1 MRLFVPPLML
11 ALLSGCPDRAP
22 SPSPRL
28 DLTRPATSPAPRAVL
43 APTPLAT
50 QSDFDRLEDD
60 YLERRS
66 PEGLVTALTMLAD
79 VPLGQPEGTPLA
91 DSDALLLQRLSMLH
105 LALAEDASQR
115 GQDPSPS
122 SQKALELARTL
133 TDRAPSSPHALF
145 LQGYIPFTQIGGS
158 DRRDAFVDPTDVAR
172 KPLRDAVAARWR
184 LLLEQSPGY
193 HGPRGYTP
201 ERIAAAASQV
211 ETAST
216 LVPPRE
222 GVTAPGRPAT
232 PDESSAIAEL
242 SRLQRSPD
250 GVRTTA
256 CRDWMRLHAQAD
268 IGAEPVPSVRLSLF
282 CATHQGDIVKALALI
297 ARLDKDD
304 SGASDTCLSLARLAD
319 KVGVPALEK
328 ALAGNPLATRCA
340 R

>member
-50 QSDFDRLEDD
+50 QRDFDRLEDD

-66 PEGLVTALTMLAD
+66 PEGLVTALTMLAE
-79 VPLGQPEGTPLA
+79 VPLAQPEGTPLA

-115 GQDPSPS
+115 GQDPAAS

-172 KPLRDAVAARWR
+172 KPLRDAVVARWR

-201 ERIAAAASQV
+201 ERIAAAATQI
-211 ETAST
+211 EAASALT
-216 LVPPRE
+216 PPRTWGGE
-222 GVTAPGRPAT
+222 SGRPAT
-232 PDESSAIAEL
+232 PDEAAAISGL
-242 SRLQRSPD
+242 GQLQRSPD
-250 GVRTTA
+250 GFRTTS
-256 CRDWMRLHAQAD
+256 CRDWMRIRGEISPLL
-268 IGAEPVPSVRLSLF
+268 EPPPIARLTLF
-282 CATHQGDIVKALALI
+282 CATHQGDIPKALALI
-297 ARLDKDD
+297 ARLDRPEFE
-304 SGASDTCLSLARLAD
+304 TCLALARLAD
-319 KVGVPALEK
+319 KVGAPALDK
-328 ALAGNPLATRCA
+328 ALAGSPLATRCS